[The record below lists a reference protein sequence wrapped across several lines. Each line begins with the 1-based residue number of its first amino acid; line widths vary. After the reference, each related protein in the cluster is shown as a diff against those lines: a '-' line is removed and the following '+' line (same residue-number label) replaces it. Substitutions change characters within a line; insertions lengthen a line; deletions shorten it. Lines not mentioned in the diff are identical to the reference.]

1 MTLSKY
7 IEDYENLLDEK
18 LTKAM
23 EKDTINYNEILMI
36 NAEMFAIE
44 SIKTA
49 IENGVI
55 EGVN

>member
-7 IEDYENLLDEK
+7 IEDYENFLDEK

-23 EKDTINYNEILMI
+23 EKDTINYNVISII